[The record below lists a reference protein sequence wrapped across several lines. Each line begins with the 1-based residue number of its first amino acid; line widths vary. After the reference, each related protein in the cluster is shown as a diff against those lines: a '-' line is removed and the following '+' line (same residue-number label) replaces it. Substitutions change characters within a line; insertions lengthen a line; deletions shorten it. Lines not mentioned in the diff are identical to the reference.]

1 MMAMCSTTQ
10 NTEHRT
16 QNAAEC
22 GAGRV
27 SAIPAAKPC
36 YAKSAPTGS
45 EEVPIAFK
53 FLAQPPPGVSCK
65 GADSFHFLMKVF
77 FYEDWCAAAN
87 WTRRGVNILT
97 LCLDSDD
104 EPRLMKTGVL
114 GQERWLR

>member
-53 FLAQPPPGVSCK
+53 FLAQPPPGAGKFLAKVPIVF
-65 GADSFHFLMKVF
+65 SF
-77 FYEDWCAAAN
+77 
-87 WTRRGVNILT
+87 
-97 LCLDSDD
+97 
-104 EPRLMKTGVL
+104 
-114 GQERWLR
+114 